1 MMNPPL
7 IHNDVTEAVVLGE
20 YVTLAKVKVTLK
32 GKTSREI
39 TSEFAEKKAEPIIV
53 STSRAGARPA
63 RPQGT
68 GKTLA

>member
-1 MMNPPL
+1 MNPPV

-53 STSRAGARPA
+53 ST
-63 RPQGT
+63 
-68 GKTLA
+68 